1 MTKSN
6 LYDHLRLLVNQK
18 QQTKEIAS
26 IQESLQGINSKM
38 VHFLENHDEQR
49 IASPYFAGD
58 PWKAVP
64 AMVVSATIDQSPVM
78 IYFGQEVGEPGAG
91 AEGFSGDDGRT
102 THFDYW
108 GVPAHQKWMNGG
120 KFDGGSL
127 SDEQKQLRQFYTDIL
142 QFAST
147 NPAIASGAYF
157 DLTKLNSEK
166 GNLSPLVHAFVRT
179 TGEEHLVIVS
189 NFNSKLEKVKLQLP
203 DEVVK
208 AMGLDPGTKY
218 IGRDLLRSGMDI
230 GFDKFSTEIELPPYS
245 AFIFKIKS

>member
-1 MTKSN
+1 M
-6 LYDHLRLLVNQK
+6 L
-18 QQTKEIAS
+18 
-26 IQESLQGINSKM
+26 
-38 VHFLENHDEQR
+38 HFLENHDEQR
-49 IASPYFAGD
+49 IASPFFAGD

-91 AEGFSGDDGRT
+91 AEGFSRDEGRT
-102 THFDYW
+102 TIFDYW

-120 KFDGGSL
+120 KFDGDTL
-127 SDEQKQLRQFYTDIL
+127 RDEQKQLRQFYSDVL
-142 QFAST
+142 QFASN
-147 NPAIASGAYF
+147 NPAIVSGEYF
-157 DLTKLNSEK
+157 DVTKLNVEK

-179 TGEEHLVIVS
+179 SGEEHLLIVT
-189 NFNSKLEKVKLQLP
+189 NFNSKIEKVKIQIP

-208 AMGLDPGTKY
+208 AMQLESGTKY

-230 GFDKFSTEIELPPYS
+230 GFDNFFTEIELTPYS